1 MPAPRILKPSSGTK
15 RSPTRRRRLSFS
27 PDVLVTSLDLRKSE
41 LVPLEGEP
49 PREDPLVALDLKG
62 KLERASSP
70 PATKHQA
77 APATASPAAAAAPEE
92 AAGDDPVS
100 RHADEDGTEF
110 WHNART
116 GTTHW
121 TLDLSLIHI

>member
-27 PDVLVTSLDLRKSE
+27 PDVLVTSLDLRKSK

-77 APATASPAAAAAPEE
+77 APAAASPNHVNAVRVVAVALDHRPTNQVKLSAAVRRA
-92 AAGDDPVS
+92 
-100 RHADEDGTEF
+100 
-110 WHNART
+110 
-116 GTTHW
+116 
-121 TLDLSLIHI
+121 LDLVAQEHPRWAS